1 MTWRMEFYHE
11 RRGIMACYT
20 IEALLPPAAVVL
32 GWKALLAEHLP
43 GGARARPSLFAR
55 AQRLGGQD
63 ESGWVLY
70 RIVKQNGQ
78 GSAGIVPAQAT

>member
-43 GGARARPSLFAR
+43 GRARVRPSLFAR

-70 RIVKQNGQ
+70 RIVNANGPA
-78 GSAGIVPAQAT
+78 SAGTAPVQAT